1 MKIMSKVNAA
11 KAAFVTGLM
20 TVATSS
26 YAGAVA
32 EAVSSATG
40 DFKSDLTAVGG
51 IAVGLGLVGIA
62 FIAAV
67 RLIKRA
73 V

>member
-1 MKIMSKVNAA
+1 MKIMNKLNAA
-11 KAAFVTGLM
+11 KAAFLAGAVT
-20 TVATSS
+20 VSTSS

-32 EAVSSATG
+32 DAVTAATG
-40 DFKSDLTAVGG
+40 DFKADLTAVGG